1 MPDSNRFENNEDESH
16 LLQIFLL
23 QLFFLLKRKNIIDS
37 ITLLVKAIIAIP
49 QGRSLETSS
58 IDTQWLNQTVE
69 RFIDA
74 APFVNSPNGIAYLSR
89 AIAERANSSTPKEI
103 SDFTE
108 EDVRAV
114 VIAFLRYLGINA
126 AMEG

>member
-16 LLQIFLL
+16 LVKIFLL
-23 QLFFLLKRKNIIDS
+23 QLFFLLKRQDIIDS

-49 QGRSLETSS
+49 QNRSLETSS
-58 IDTQWLNQTVE
+58 IDTRWLNDIVSKFE
-69 RFIDA
+69 DA
-74 APFVNSPNGIAYLSR
+74 AFFVNSPNGIAYLSK

-108 EDVRAV
+108 EDIRAV
-114 VIAFLRYLGINA
+114 VIAFLRYIGIDA